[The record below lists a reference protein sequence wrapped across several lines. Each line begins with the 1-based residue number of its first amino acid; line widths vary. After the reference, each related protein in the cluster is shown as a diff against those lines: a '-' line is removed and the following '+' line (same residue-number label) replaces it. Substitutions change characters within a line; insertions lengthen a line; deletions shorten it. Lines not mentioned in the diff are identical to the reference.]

1 VIESCG
7 LNGVISVN
15 EAFAILKDTLK
26 RHGLKNVSITVSGHG
41 LTQEESGSIARGIVA
56 GGFGEVV
63 KPAKEP
69 VKRQFQES
77 YFSWNTVSQKEDHI
91 DLFFDLDNGNKS
103 DAHST
108 DGCCEPFN
116 Q

>member
-1 VIESCG
+1 VVNNCE
-7 LNGVISVN
+7 LTGVISVN

-56 GGFGEVV
+56 GGFGEGVR
-63 KPAKEP
+63 PAKEP

-91 DLFFDLDNGNKS
+91 DLFFDLDNGSKS
-103 DAHST
+103 GAHST
-108 DGCCEPFN
+108 NEKEVS
-116 Q
+116 

>member
-1 VIESCG
+1 MVNNCE
-7 LNGVISVN
+7 LTGVISVN

-56 GGFGEVV
+56 GGFGEGVR
-63 KPAKEP
+63 PAKEP

-91 DLFFDLDNGNKS
+91 DLFFDLDNGSKS
-103 DAHST
+103 GAHST
-108 DGCCEPFN
+108 NEKEVS
-116 Q
+116 